1 MRHIL
6 VPWPGNERMPPALG
20 VQSLKHGTTREI
32 PGWTVFNQSAQNSAG
47 HLLRAMLYMC
57 LRFYRLW
64 TAGVPFWKAYWG
76 KELHPVFFQVAYFT
90 FRPCLSVR
98 KSLEHVCYKLT
109 KGLLHFESYLNSVP
123 HWKES
128 FQMGKNFVILN
139 ASEGNGLY
147 GWRVQRCDFAEQ
159 GCLSHIACFYDV
171 TVWAWEPGQPLDLS
185 G

>member
-1 MRHIL
+1 MLCRLLTVCHS
-6 VPWPGNERMPPALG
+6 LG
-20 VQSLKHGTTREI
+20 VTADGPLSFQELLPVLLVRWGLKTL
-32 PGWTVFNQSAQNSAG
+32 S
-47 HLLRAMLYMC
+47 
-57 LRFYRLW
+57 
-64 TAGVPFWKAYWG
+64 TAGRA
-76 KELHPVFFQVAYFT
+76 LSQSS
-90 FRPCLSVR
+90 CLDLRGVGRGHSRLLSVSQTIPSVR

-171 TVWAWEPGQPLDLS
+171 TVWA
-185 G
+185 

>member
-1 MRHIL
+1 MNACPLHWECKVLSTGPPGKSLDELFLTRVL
-6 VPWPGNERMPPALG
+6 RTVP
-20 VQSLKHGTTREI
+20 GTYWGLCCI
-32 PGWTVFNQSAQNSAG
+32 CAWDFIDSG
-47 HLLRAMLYMC
+47 LL
-57 LRFYRLW
+57 
-64 TAGVPFWKAYWG
+64 AGVPFWKAYWG
-76 KELHPVFFQVAYFT
+76 KELHSVFFQVAYFT